1 MLFQLCIDD
10 TMFNETCFTPL
21 SFVLSNNSNLIL
33 FVLNEMYW
41 QLQCF
46 ILPQGVNCE
55 EMTSCSSI
63 PNPCWFS
70 QNQDQ
75 KGAHAR
81 ARGTTSLETDSS
93 TFHPRLWWLLRVY
106 FAKKNW
112 NAASCWEEN
121 IGQWTEGMSK
131 KKILSHKPL
140 TLQHVKIFN
149 GELEVMLVGKHVPPK

>member
-21 SFVLSNNSNLIL
+21 SFVLSNNLNLIL

-75 KGAHAR
+75 KRVLMVGQEGQPHWKQIR
-81 ARGTTSLETDSS
+81 LLSIHGFDDFYGSTLQREELECC
-93 TFHPRLWWLLRVY
+93 L
-106 FAKKNW
+106 
-112 NAASCWEEN
+112 CWEEN

-131 KKILSHKPL
+131 KILEVKPL

-149 GELEVMLVGKHVPPK
+149 GEQKLC